1 MNKKFGVDI
10 SKWQKGI
17 NLEQVKKE
25 GVEFAILK
33 IGGSDAGRYS
43 DKQFETY
50 YKKCKALGI
59 PVGCYYFGR
68 DLDVASAIA
77 SADHMISLMKGHQFE
92 YPVYYDVEGAMVTK
106 TNKENLTK
114 IVKAFCERVEAA
126 GYWVGIY
133 ASLSV
138 FNSEMDSNA
147 LSHFC
152 KWVAAYRKTKP
163 ANYDMWQYGGTI
175 NYIRSN
181 KIAGKV
187 VDQDYCYKDYPALI
201 KAKGLNG
208 WGKIE
213 AKPAEVKPVETKP
226 AATTAPVGVKYKVT
240 SKAGLNIRKGP
251 GASYGIVGGLRSGVT
266 IYIYET
272 KTNGKSS
279 WGRTDKGWVSMQ
291 YIKKV

>member
-1 MNKKFGVDI
+1 MNKKFGIDI

-59 PVGCYYFGR
+59 PIGCYYFGR

-106 TNKENLTK
+106 TSKENLTK
-114 IVKAFCERVEAA
+114 IVKTFCERVEAA

-163 ANYDMWQYGGTI
+163 ANYDMWQYGGEI
-175 NYIRSN
+175 NFIRSN

-187 VDQDYCYKDYPALI
+187 VDQDYCYVDYPSQI
-201 KAKGLNG
+201 KEKGLNG
-208 WGKIE
+208 WNNTPKQVIKIQIAKPIIRAGSTGANAKLLQINLNTLGAKLKEDGIFGKLSTAALVRWQHANGLCPDGIYGKKSE
-213 AKPAEVKPVETKP
+213 AKMKELL
-226 AATTAPVGVKYKVT
+226 
-240 SKAGLNIRKGP
+240 S
-251 GASYGIVGGLRSGVT
+251 
-266 IYIYET
+266 
-272 KTNGKSS
+272 
-279 WGRTDKGWVSMQ
+279 
-291 YIKKV
+291 

>member
-106 TNKENLTK
+106 TSKENLTK

-138 FNSEMDSNA
+138 FNSEMDGNA

-163 ANYDMWQYGGTI
+163 ANYDMWQYGGEI
-175 NYIRSN
+175 NFIRSN

-187 VDQDYCYKDYPALI
+187 VDQDYCYVDYPSQI
-201 KAKGLNG
+201 KEKGLNG
-208 WGKIE
+208 WNNTPKQVIKIQIAKPIIRVGSTGANAKLLQHNLNQFGYKLEEDGIFGKLSTAALIRWQYANGLSADGIYGKKSE
-213 AKPAEVKPVETKP
+213 AKMKELL
-226 AATTAPVGVKYKVT
+226 
-240 SKAGLNIRKGP
+240 S
-251 GASYGIVGGLRSGVT
+251 
-266 IYIYET
+266 
-272 KTNGKSS
+272 
-279 WGRTDKGWVSMQ
+279 
-291 YIKKV
+291 

>member
-1 MNKKFGVDI
+1 MNKKFGIDI

-106 TNKENLTK
+106 TSKENLTK

-163 ANYDMWQYGGTI
+163 ANYDMWQFGGET
-175 NYIRSN
+175 NVIRSN
-181 KIAGKV
+181 KICGRV
-187 VDQDYCYKDYPALI
+187 VDQDYCYVDYPSQI
-201 KAKGLNG
+201 KEKGLNG
-208 WGKIE
+208 WNNTPKQVIKIQIAKPIIRAGSMGANAKLLQINLNTLGAKLKEDGIFGKLSTAALVRWQHANGLTADGIYGKKSE
-213 AKPAEVKPVETKP
+213 AKMKELL
-226 AATTAPVGVKYKVT
+226 
-240 SKAGLNIRKGP
+240 S
-251 GASYGIVGGLRSGVT
+251 
-266 IYIYET
+266 
-272 KTNGKSS
+272 
-279 WGRTDKGWVSMQ
+279 
-291 YIKKV
+291 

>member
-10 SKWQKGI
+10 SKWQAGI

-68 DLDVASAIA
+68 DLDVASGIA

-106 TNKENLTK
+106 TSKENLTK

-163 ANYDMWQYGGTI
+163 ANYDMWQYGGEI
-175 NYIRSN
+175 NFIRSN

-208 WGKIE
+208 WNNTPKQVIKIQIAKPIIRVGSTGANAKLLQINLNTLGAKLKEDGIFGKLSTAALVRWQHANGLCPDGIYGKKSE
-213 AKPAEVKPVETKP
+213 AKMKELI
-226 AATTAPVGVKYKVT
+226 
-240 SKAGLNIRKGP
+240 S
-251 GASYGIVGGLRSGVT
+251 
-266 IYIYET
+266 
-272 KTNGKSS
+272 
-279 WGRTDKGWVSMQ
+279 
-291 YIKKV
+291 

>member
-17 NLEQVKKE
+17 KLEQVKKE

-106 TNKENLTK
+106 TSKENLTK

-138 FNSEMDSNA
+138 FNSEMDGNA

-208 WGKIE
+208 FGKVNTPPAQTSGKKALYQVKVTASMLNVRAGASVKYRVLKAVKKNTVCNIFDVQAGWGKIDGGGWICL
-213 AKPAEVKPVETKP
+213 KYTK
-226 AATTAPVGVKYKVT
+226 K
-240 SKAGLNIRKGP
+240 L
-251 GASYGIVGGLRSGVT
+251 
-266 IYIYET
+266 
-272 KTNGKSS
+272 
-279 WGRTDKGWVSMQ
+279 
-291 YIKKV
+291 